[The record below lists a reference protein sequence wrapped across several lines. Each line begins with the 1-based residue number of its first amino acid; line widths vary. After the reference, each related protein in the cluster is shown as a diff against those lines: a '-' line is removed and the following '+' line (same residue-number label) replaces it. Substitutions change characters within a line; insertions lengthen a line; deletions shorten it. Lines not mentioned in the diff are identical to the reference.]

1 MFLKNKKRK
10 KKKAEWVLLLIRR
23 ATGVTL
29 VRYRLKKKKKPRQA
43 SFEAPTPGRTFGECV
58 RRVHKRAISPHYLA
72 AEWIQAP
79 FTAHSNACAC
89 SREGGRVVCA
99 RTRTREWICHLI
111 IMRRKILANGEH
123 TEGCNYDPFQ
133 RAHALWQCLH
143 FHPDGERERETEVGE
158 KKIPKEW
165 WENVSFIA
173 IKDNNSRQENCF
185 NCFWG
190 REQIGADGGDGWKW
204 GWQWEEEW
212 HFWMAEL
219 LVKGV

>member
-1 MFLKNKKRK
+1 MPTASILKDVIMTPFR
-10 KKKAEWVLLLIRR
+10 EP
-23 ATGVTL
+23 TL
-29 VRYRLKKKKKPRQA
+29 C
-43 SFEAPTPGRTFGECV
+43 G
-58 RRVHKRAISPHYLA
+58 
-72 AEWIQAP
+72 
-79 FTAHSNACAC
+79 NAYT
-89 SREGGRVVCA
+89 S
-99 RTRTREWICHLI
+99 TQT
-111 IMRRKILANGEH
+111 
-123 TEGCNYDPFQ
+123 
-133 RAHALWQCLH
+133 
-143 FHPDGERERETEVGE
+143 ERERETEVGE
-158 KKIPKEW
+158 KKNPKEW